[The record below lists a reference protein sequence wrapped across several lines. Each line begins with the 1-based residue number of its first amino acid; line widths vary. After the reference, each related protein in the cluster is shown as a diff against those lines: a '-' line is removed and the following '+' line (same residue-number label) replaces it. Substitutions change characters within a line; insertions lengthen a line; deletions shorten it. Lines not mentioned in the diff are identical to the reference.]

1 LFALYNYLVYLLAMP
16 LNAAFLFHLALVT
29 LAVYTLI
36 ALLAG
41 IDAPMVQRRLAASVP
56 ARMAGGILAGLG
68 LLFSLR
74 VLGVLAGALISQAPV
89 AQTELAPNVADFVV
103 APCLVIG
110 GVLLWRGNALGYVAG
125 LGLLFQASML
135 FVGLI
140 FLLLLQPFLTAA
152 PFAPVDV
159 IVVSILGLICFVP
172 LGLFARGVVN
182 TGRSLTT

>member
-1 LFALYNYLVYLLAMP
+1 
-16 LNAAFLFHLALVT
+16 
-29 LAVYTLI
+29 
-36 ALLAG
+36 
-41 IDAPMVQRRLAASVP
+41 
-56 ARMAGGILAGLG
+56 
-68 LLFSLR
+68 
-74 VLGVLAGALISQAPV
+74 
-89 AQTELAPNVADFVV
+89 
-103 APCLVIG
+103 
-110 GVLLWRGNALGYVAG
+110 VAG

-182 TGRSLTT
+182 ADRSLTT